1 MLKRLIALFGCVVIV
16 FSLAACGSN
25 GIATVDG
32 ENIDKEYFEYYFV
45 EWKNMMQ
52 LQHGEDT
59 WEDATLE
66 GKPALEYVRERAL
79 QSVIEDKIIVMKAKA
94 DGINLTN
101 DDVKSIDSYKQ
112 QWINEYGSE
121 KAFLDAI
128 MENYSLSEEQFD
140 YMMEAAHYRNHIIDK
155 YVEVNDAEVADYY
168 KDKVAKVKHILI
180 ATVDLNTGMPLPD
193 EEIAQAKEE
202 VAYIQELIDDGTDFD
217 TLVSEFTEDQD
228 VFYYVGEGYT
238 LSADGTQ
245 NSAMITEF
253 EDASLSLSNGEISD
267 VVESAYGYHIIKR
280 YENDDEMYEISKDT
294 LTFML
299 KSESFTDVINNWK
312 TESKIVVNESMYNSY
327 K

>member
-16 FSLAACGSN
+16 FSLSACGSN

-155 YVEVNDAEVADYY
+155 YVEVNDAEVADYLGLGG
-168 KDKVAKVKHILI
+168 KTNEEKVENLI
-180 ATVDLNTGMPLPD
+180 AKI
-193 EEIAQAKEE
+193 EELKAQ
-202 VAYIQELIDDGTDFD
+202 IG
-217 TLVSEFTEDQD
+217 
-228 VFYYVGEGYT
+228 
-238 LSADGTQ
+238 
-245 NSAMITEF
+245 
-253 EDASLSLSNGEISD
+253 
-267 VVESAYGYHIIKR
+267 IK
-280 YENDDEMYEISKDT
+280 
-294 LTFML
+294 
-299 KSESFTDVINNWK
+299 KSIK
-312 TESKIVVNESMYNSY
+312 
-327 K
+327 